1 MNSLN
6 QYLELYKTYSGLVDS
21 GSCPVMNRL
30 RNEARLQLQDR
41 ELPRKGSE
49 NYELI
54 DLNEILSPDFGLN
67 LSRLAMSV
75 DKKTP
80 FHCGVPNMTK
90 NLFFLQN
97 DIYTETKDCRQNLP
111 EGLYINSLRNF
122 CEEYPS
128 VAERYYGH
136 LADIQNP
143 LVALNTL
150 LCQDGIVLW
159 VKEGVK
165 YDRPIQIVGI
175 LENNLPLM
183 VTRRILVIAEKNSE
197 VKLLVCDHTQT
208 AGVKFMNL
216 VTTEIYAEENASVE
230 ICEMEESTEQ
240 TSRLSATYIC
250 QDADSH
256 VSSVGITLFN
266 GITRNEYYGSFSG
279 KNAFLSLSGMG
290 IEDRTR
296 VLDYYSVV
304 EHTLPGCHTDELFKF
319 VVDEEAKAIFSG
331 LIRVFKGASKT
342 EAYQNNRNL
351 IVKDGARVFSKPRLE
366 IYEDDVKCSHGT
378 AIGQLDPMQIF
389 YMRTRGLSE
398 DQARFLLKQAFM
410 ADVID
415 RVTIPDFQM
424 RLHNLVERRFA
435 GDFQNCAFCQK
446 KQCEND

>member
-6 QYLELYKTYSGLVDS
+6 QYLELYKTNLDLVDS
-21 GSCPVMNRL
+21 GSSPIMNGL
-30 RNEARLQLQDR
+30 RGEAWIQLQDKV
-41 ELPRKGSE
+41 LPKKGSE

-54 DLNEILSPDFGLN
+54 DLNEILAPDFGLN
-67 LSRLAMSV
+67 LSRLPMSV

-97 DIYTETKDCRQNLP
+97 DLYTETIEARQNLP
-111 EGLYINSLRNF
+111 DGLYINSLKKF
-122 CEEYPS
+122 CMEYPEL
-128 VAERYYGH
+128 AIRFYGK
-136 LADIQNP
+136 LADIRNP

-159 VKEGVK
+159 VKEEVK
-165 YDRPIQIVGI
+165 YDKPIQIVSI
-175 LENNLPLM
+175 LENNFPLM
-183 VTRRILVIAEKNSE
+183 VTRRLLVIAEKNSD

-208 AGVKFMNL
+208 PGVKFLNL

-240 TSRLSATYIC
+240 TSRLSSSYIR
-250 QDADSH
+250 QETNSR
-256 VSSVGITLFN
+256 VSLTGITLFN

-279 KNAFLSLSGMG
+279 TNASLNLSGMG
-290 IEDRTR
+290 IEDRNR
-296 VLDYYSVV
+296 ILDCYSVV
-304 EHTLPGCHTDELFKF
+304 EHSLPSCHTDELFKY
-319 VVDEEAKAIFSG
+319 VVDDEAKAIFSG

-342 EAYQNNRNL
+342 EAYQSNRNL
-351 IVKDGARVFSKPRLE
+351 IIKEGARVFSKPRLE

-398 DQARFLLKQAFM
+398 EEARFLLKQAFM

-415 RVTIPDFQM
+415 RITIPDFQF

-446 KQCEND
+446 NK